1 MNKKNTIEVNLG
13 VGLNMLFPS
22 LTIVTVTSEDLQEEY
37 QNYLSFV
44 KTLTEPDYNY
54 LIEDLEKNI
63 LREMTYEEFLKNY
76 EKIVN

>member
-13 VGLNMLFPS
+13 IGLNMLFPS
-22 LTIVTVTSEDLQEEY
+22 PTIVTVTPEDLEEKY
-37 QNYLSFV
+37 QNYLNFV

-63 LREMTYEEFLKNY
+63 LREMTYDEFLENY

>member
-13 VGLNMLFPS
+13 IGLNMLFPS
-22 LTIVTVTSEDLQEEY
+22 PTIVMVTSEDLEEEY

>member
-13 VGLNMLFPS
+13 IGLNMLFPS
-22 LTIVTVTSEDLQEEY
+22 PTIVMVTSEDLEEEY

-63 LREMTYEEFLKNY
+63 LREMTYEEFLENY

>member
-13 VGLNMLFPS
+13 IGLNMLFPS
-22 LTIVTVTSEDLQEEY
+22 PTIVTVTSEDLEKEY

>member
-13 VGLNMLFPS
+13 IGLNMLFPS
-22 LTIVTVTSEDLQEEY
+22 PTIVTVTSENLEKEY

>member
-13 VGLNMLFPS
+13 IGLNMLFPS
-22 LTIVTVTSEDLQEEY
+22 PTIVKLTSEDLKVEY

-63 LREMTYEEFLKNY
+63 LREMTYEEFLENY

>member
-13 VGLNMLFPS
+13 IGLNMLFPS
-22 LTIVTVTSEDLQEEY
+22 PTIVTVTSEDLEEEY